1 MNIQTTH
8 ALIVG
13 LQIVIIAAYI
23 RAYLKGAGNDA
34 LVERFAPAVACVAAA
49 LAITGWTLHHP
60 VTAGVNAVVA
70 ALWLARWWRRRPPR
84 PPRRRRAL
92 AFARAGR

>member
-1 MNIQTTH
+1 MNLQATY
-8 ALIVG
+8 ALTIG
-13 LQIVIIAAYI
+13 LQMVVIVAYV
-23 RAYLKGAGNDA
+23 RAYLNGAGHDT

-49 LAITGWTLHHP
+49 LAITGWMLDRP
-60 VTAGVNAVVA
+60 VAAGVNAVVA

-84 PPRRRRAL
+84 PPRRRRVL